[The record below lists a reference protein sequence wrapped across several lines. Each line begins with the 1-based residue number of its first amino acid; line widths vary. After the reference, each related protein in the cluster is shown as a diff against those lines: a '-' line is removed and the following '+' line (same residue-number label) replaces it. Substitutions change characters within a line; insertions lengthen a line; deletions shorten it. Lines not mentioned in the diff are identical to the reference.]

1 MPQTGM
7 VKDETI
13 QLVVISVLLMT
24 TILGGIYV
32 TSTIRSEDPI
42 QNRRIL
48 KEGDKL
54 PTLWVYL
61 NDSEVNS
68 RHWTAFEERSSR
80 VINVPFLNLCY
91 ETCVKMNGRDYRIEV
106 IGGLSDIALR
116 LGGWEALPTP
126 LQNPQAIVREPEL
139 NWIRAAVLAKWGG
152 LWVSPAT
159 LWLKPMGPLPKH
171 VVLFGSD
178 DEVTFVGDG
187 GTSAPSLRVA
197 WSPIPE
203 HPTWVVW
210 EQKVRARLEKRAGGA
225 EFRRDHMSDA
235 VDAIKDAD
243 ARQEPIEVRPMAE
256 VARKG
261 SAGRRIQIEDL
272 LTAGQDGAVHFDIT
286 CEAVYVPIPW
296 PEIQERRAF
305 GWFLR
310 MSEEQIL
317 TSDLVVSSLFNRSL

>member
-1 MPQTGM
+1 
-7 VKDETI
+7 
-13 QLVVISVLLMT
+13 
-24 TILGGIYV
+24 
-32 TSTIRSEDPI
+32 
-42 QNRRIL
+42 
-48 KEGDKL
+48 
-54 PTLWVYL
+54 
-61 NDSEVNS
+61 
-68 RHWTAFEERSSR
+68 
-80 VINVPFLNLCY
+80 
-91 ETCVKMNGRDYRIEV
+91 
-106 IGGLSDIALR
+106 
-116 LGGWEALPTP
+116 
-126 LQNPQAIVREPEL
+126 
-139 NWIRAAVLAKWGG
+139 
-152 LWVSPAT
+152 
-159 LWLKPMGPLPKH
+159 
-171 VVLFGSD
+171 
-178 DEVTFVGDG
+178 
-187 GTSAPSLRVA
+187 
-197 WSPIPE
+197 
-203 HPTWVVW
+203 VVW